1 MAKAGFKVFDS
12 DMHVLEPP
20 DLWQRYIEPE
30 YKEHAPIGLTS
41 KNLRELRM
49 THSDGRPWGHNP
61 SRDKN
66 RPPDGGKNFER
77 TQLVYQYY
85 SDHGWS
91 SKVQLEAMDV
101 EGIDV
106 AVLYPTRG
114 LIALAEPDMEPR
126 LAAAIARAYN
136 NWMYDFCS
144 EDPQRLFGA
153 AMISPYDI
161 NEAVKEARRC
171 SKELG
176 FKAAFIRANVFNGKN
191 WFDEYYDPLWS
202 TFEELDLPL
211 GFHEATRSGVNN
223 PGERFEPNFM
233 LRRVYSQPLE
243 QMMALGS
250 FCAGGVLARHP
261 KLRVAFLEGNCSWLP
276 WVLWRLDEAVEL
288 DGDVWTKGLTM
299 APSEYFKR
307 QCIVSVEPDEHIA
320 RSVID
325 QMGCDH
331 LVFST
336 DYPHVDSRFPYAIDT
351 FLKLPWSD
359 EEKRKILWDNCASY
373 YGFHLG

>member
-12 DMHVLEPP
+12 DMHVMEPP

-30 YKEHAPIGLTS
+30 FKEFAPIGLTS
-41 KNLRELRM
+41 DNLRELRM
-49 THSDGRPWGHNP
+49 VHPDGRPWGHNP
-61 SRDKN
+61 SRDN
-66 RPPDGGKNFER
+66 TRRPPDGGKNFER
-77 TQLVYQYY
+77 TQSVYRHYA
-85 SDHGWS
+85 DHGWS
-91 SKVQLEAMDV
+91 AKMQLDAMDV
-101 EGIDV
+101 EGVDV

-114 LIALAEPDMEPR
+114 LIALAEPNMEPR

-136 NWMYDFCS
+136 NWLYEFCS

-153 AMISPYDI
+153 AMISPFDI

-176 FKAAFIRANVFNGKN
+176 FKAAFIRANLFNGKN
-191 WFDEYYDPLWS
+191 WYDEYYDPLWS

-261 KLRVAFLEGNCSWLP
+261 PRSPPRRRRRSPRRSSVSP
-276 WVLWRLDEAVEL
+276 R
-288 DGDVWTKGLTM
+288 
-299 APSEYFKR
+299 PSPR
-307 QCIVSVEPDEHIA
+307 RP
-320 RSVID
+320 
-325 QMGCDH
+325 
-331 LVFST
+331 
-336 DYPHVDSRFPYAIDT
+336 
-351 FLKLPWSD
+351 
-359 EEKRKILWDNCASY
+359 
-373 YGFHLG
+373 

>member
-12 DMHVLEPP
+12 DMHVMEPP

-30 YKEHAPIGLTS
+30 FKEYAPIGLTS

-126 LAAAIARAYN
+126 L
-136 NWMYDFCS
+136 
-144 EDPQRLFGA
+144 
-153 AMISPYDI
+153 
-161 NEAVKEARRC
+161 V
-171 SKELG
+171 
-176 FKAAFIRANVFNGKN
+176 
-191 WFDEYYDPLWS
+191 
-202 TFEELDLPL
+202 
-211 GFHEATRSGVNN
+211 
-223 PGERFEPNFM
+223 
-233 LRRVYSQPLE
+233 LR
-243 QMMALGS
+243 
-250 FCAGGVLARHP
+250 
-261 KLRVAFLEGNCSWLP
+261 
-276 WVLWRLDEAVEL
+276 
-288 DGDVWTKGLTM
+288 DV
-299 APSEYFKR
+299 
-307 QCIVSVEPDEHIA
+307 
-320 RSVID
+320 
-325 QMGCDH
+325 
-331 LVFST
+331 
-336 DYPHVDSRFPYAIDT
+336 VD
-351 FLKLPWSD
+351 
-359 EEKRKILWDNCASY
+359 
-373 YGFHLG
+373 